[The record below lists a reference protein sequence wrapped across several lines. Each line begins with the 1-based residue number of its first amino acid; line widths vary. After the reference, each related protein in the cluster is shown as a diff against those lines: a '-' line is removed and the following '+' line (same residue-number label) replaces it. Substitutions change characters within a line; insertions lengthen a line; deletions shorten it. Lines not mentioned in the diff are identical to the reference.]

1 MLEYWKV
8 KWSCMLSCDVD
19 GFQGELMMAFPKK
32 DWEISQ
38 ARKTVKA
45 PLRSTSRFLAPSY
58 FAVACSTHVFFW
70 WKGKVIKR
78 AKVACVRWGDEVPE
92 INVGPVEA
100 EPTNKTL
107 PKWHESLDEQLGKM
121 LINKWCVLLR
131 HDAAWCVSGRE
142 REKSQET
149 FFYTSII
156 KRVIDWSSLAK
167 NDASWCIIFS
177 PKSQDAAQTLSDL
190 SSPNQFPIHQE
201 TRTNKSKTH

>member
-107 PKWHESLDEQLGKM
+107 PKWHESLDEQL
-121 LINKWCVLLR
+121 
-131 HDAAWCVSGRE
+131 
-142 REKSQET
+142 EK
-149 FFYTSII
+149 FWSI
-156 KRVIDWSSLAK
+156 S
-167 NDASWCIIFS
+167 DASCCGMMQRDA
-177 PKSQDAAQTLSDL
+177 SQAAKGKITGNFFLYQYNQTGDWLEL
-190 SSPNQFPIHQE
+190 
-201 TRTNKSKTH
+201 TRKKRRIMMHHL